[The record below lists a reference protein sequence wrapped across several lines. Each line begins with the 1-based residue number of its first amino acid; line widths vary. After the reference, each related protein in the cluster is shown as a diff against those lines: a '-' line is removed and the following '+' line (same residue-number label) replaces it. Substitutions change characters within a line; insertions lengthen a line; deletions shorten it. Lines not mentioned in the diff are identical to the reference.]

1 MRSWKE
7 GILEETGKEAGNVVI
22 AATVASGVQNTGDG
36 SRCRRLPMGG

>member
-22 AATVASGVQNTGDG
+22 AATEASGVQNTRDD
-36 SRCRRLPMGG
+36 SSFRRPPMGG